1 MMEDWPLPSLLPH
14 SGLMILIGE
23 PMSFG
28 EGWAEA
34 TVRIGEDSRFYKQG
48 RGLPAW
54 VGVEYM
60 AQTIALYA
68 GFCAKM
74 AGEEIK
80 LGLLLGSRKYTA
92 MTAYFQLGAK
102 LLIRVEETYLENK
115 MGVFDCFIEDRVRL
129 AEAQFTV
136 YQSADFTTL
145 IAGGRS

>member
-1 MMEDWPLPSLLPH
+1 MKDWPLPSLLPH

-28 EGWAEA
+28 KGWAEA

-48 RGLPAW
+48 RGVPAW

-68 GFCAKM
+68 GYCARR

-102 LLIRVEETYLENK
+102 LLIRVDETYRANK
-115 MGVFDCFIEDRVRL
+115 MGTFDCFIEDRERL
-129 AEAQFTV
+129 AEAQLTV
-136 YQSADFTTL
+136 YQSADFAALMT
-145 IAGGRS
+145 GGNL